1 MGDPA
6 AVLASAGR
14 ILGWER
20 GEAARFEE
28 ASLARHP
35 PFLPFVL
42 HRDLTWEEVS
52 ALELRTPELAG
63 LQVVSAVA
71 RHYPLGPALGHLLGY
86 VSAPDESDQRR
97 YPQIRRMPGARVGR
111 AGLEARFEPALQGRP
126 GARQL
131 EVDAAG
137 RRVRELS
144 YERGEAGEDI
154 VASVDAGM
162 QSYVWRRLQSERSA
176 AAAVLDLSS
185 GDTLALCSTPAAD
198 PALFDGRM
206 TAELWAGLQSDP
218 LRPLMDKAAAGQ
230 YAPGSTFKPVVALAA
245 LQAGLSP
252 HETFYCPGWFELGN
266 HRFHCWKKHG
276 HGTVAME
283 EAIKASCD
291 VYFYRAGLRAGLER
305 IAAVARAFGL
315 GEATGAG
322 LAGEAGGLVPS
333 RAWKERVHG
342 GRWQEGG
349 DGGARH
355 RPREHPRHTPPAGGL
370 GRTDRHRAPAAPAH
384 RPPGPR
390 SALRGQLLLP
400 ARPLLRPALRRALRH
415 LELVRKALDVAVN
428 EPGGTAYRRRI
439 TGEGMEMAGK
449 TGTSQVRR
457 ISRAER
463 DLGVVKNEDLPWRR
477 RDHAL
482 FIGYAPLARPRFAA
496 AAVVEHG
503 GGGSAVAAPIVRDL
517 LLYAQRNVRLAGLG
531 GSGTGGRG

>member
-1 MGDPA
+1 
-6 AVLASAGR
+6 
-14 ILGWER
+14 
-20 GEAARFEE
+20 
-28 ASLARHP
+28 
-35 PFLPFVL
+35 
-42 HRDLTWEEVS
+42 
-52 ALELRTPELAG
+52 
-63 LQVVSAVA
+63 
-71 RHYPLGPALGHLLGY
+71 
-86 VSAPDESDQRR
+86 
-97 YPQIRRMPGARVGR
+97 
-111 AGLEARFEPALQGRP
+111 
-126 GARQL
+126 
-131 EVDAAG
+131 
-137 RRVRELS
+137 
-144 YERGEAGEDI
+144 
-154 VASVDAGM
+154 
-162 QSYVWRRLQSERSA
+162 
-176 AAAVLDLSS
+176 
-185 GDTLALCSTPAAD
+185 
-198 PALFDGRM
+198 M

-342 GRWQEGG
+342 GRWQEGETAVLAIG
-349 DGGARH
+349 QGSILATPLQLAVLAGRIATGRQL
-355 RPREHPRHTPPAGGL
+355 RPRTV
-370 GRTDRHRAPAAPAH
+370 
-384 RPPGPR
+384 
-390 SALRGQLLLP
+390 
-400 ARPLLRPALRRALRH
+400 RPALAAPSAGSFPSLRGPSFAPLSGVPYGH

-517 LLYAQRNVRLAGLG
+517 LLYAQRNVRLAGLS